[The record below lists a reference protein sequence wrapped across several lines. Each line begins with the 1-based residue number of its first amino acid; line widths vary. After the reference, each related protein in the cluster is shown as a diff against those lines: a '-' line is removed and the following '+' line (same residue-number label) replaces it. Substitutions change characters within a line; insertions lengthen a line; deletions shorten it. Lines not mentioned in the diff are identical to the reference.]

1 MKTEGMDEGDMEEGK
16 DREGKGWEILEFKR
30 LFLEIFGIVI
40 LGLAIFMCIH

>member
-16 DREGKGWEILEFKR
+16 DREGKGWEMEFKR